1 MPVTVIQTFNPKT
14 KTTTF
19 GIPTNHRGALLSKR
33 DMMET
38 QNSVKIYFPRN
49 GMLPGGYQ
57 IMNVVGPKY
66 ASQKI
71 QTLSIQ
77 IIQTAQE
84 QYSQFKERQRERN
97 ARMTQ
102 QFYAPKPTQ
111 LATPQRAP
119 SSRFAV
125 LEVDAPEP
133 KQAWP
138 SLSTN
143 PSFSKPMTP
152 AWGPHLNHTTTPE
165 PITIEP
171 VGLSGSWGDE
181 SDDE

>member
-1 MPVTVIQTFNPKT
+1 MSVNVIHTFNPKT

-19 GIPTNHRGALLSKR
+19 GIPTHYRGALLSKR

-38 QNSVKIYFPRN
+38 QHSVKIYFPRN

-77 IIQTAQE
+77 IIQTAQD
-84 QYSQFKERQRERN
+84 QYSQFRERQRERN
-97 ARMTQ
+97 ARMTP
-102 QFYAPKPTQ
+102 QFYAPNPTQ
-111 LATPQRAP
+111 LATPQP
-119 SSRFAV
+119 TQSSRFGV

-133 KQAWP
+133 KQEWP

-143 PSFSKPMTP
+143 PSFSKPKK
-152 AWGPHLNHTTTPE
+152 AVWVQAGETTTSE
-165 PITIEP
+165 HITIQP
-171 VGLSGSWGDE
+171 VVLSGSWGDE

>member
-1 MPVTVIQTFNPKT
+1 MVVTVIQTFNPKT

-102 QFYAPKPTQ
+102 QFYTPNPTHR
-111 LATPQRAP
+111 ATPQRTS

-133 KQAWP
+133 KQEWP
-138 SLSTN
+138 TLSN
-143 PSFSKPMTP
+143 KLPAKPETP
-152 AWGPHLNHTTTPE
+152 AWGPHLTHTTTPE

-171 VGLSGSWGDE
+171 VALSGSWGDE